1 MAVPAKTTFDTVA
14 SHGLVAGH
22 DVLDITRQQMPV
34 MGQAVGERWP
44 VIEHILG
51 VSWPLLDRGSEG
63 VFVLPLL

>member
-1 MAVPAKTTFDTVA
+1 
-14 SHGLVAGH
+14 
-22 DVLDITRQQMPV
+22 

-51 VSWPLLDRGSEG
+51 VSWPLLDRGREG